1 MSIQPIEEKGSLL
14 KHRKSAFVL
23 LTLLLL
29 GLSFAGPAGSIV
41 PSALAKEDTAVI
53 SKEEFLSS
61 GFPELF
67 HHREF
72 AKALVV
78 ADGLLK
84 KYPGDPLLLRYKGL
98 TLDKLSRHKE
108 AIAAYK
114 RLLAKYPDHVPTHL
128 FLGLAYAR
136 DGKPTEATRELR
148 WVIHHADAESY
159 RHWAQGQLSR
169 IQKRRRHVAH
179 RVHRK
184 PYLFGKI
191 GVAYDSNP
199 LVTPNDEALSS
210 EPKRAGADYILNLTA
225 GYPFILKKDVRLDAL
240 YINET
245 LLHDQGTTD
254 VNFTS
259 QGIALD
265 AKRRTFINHRP
276 VLWGARYD
284 FRGNFLRSDLFSV
297 VNRLLLRADTI
308 FWRHTRTE
316 LYGRVS
322 YSNYGPDGSNP
333 SVTSRDGVRGG
344 AGVIQYVYPTND
356 YRSYVFIKEE
366 LSVADTRGE
375 NFDRK
380 GSLTRAGFR
389 TPMHCL
395 GPVDLDFSTGFDYGS
410 YPEFSS
416 LSTLDQSERRDK
428 RVDVYT
434 GLTYHW
440 KPNLATRGFYRFIH
454 AGNDNGFFERDR
466 HIAGVEM
473 LFSL

>member
-1 MSIQPIEEKGSLL
+1 MWFSFG
-14 KHRKSAFVL
+14 
-23 LTLLLL
+23 
-29 GLSFAGPAGSIV
+29 GLSDSIGPNAF
-41 PSALAKEDTAVI
+41 AKENAAVI
-53 SKEEFLSS
+53 PQEEFLSS

-72 AKALVV
+72 AKALTTI
-78 ADGLLK
+78 DGLLK
-84 KYPGDPLLLRYKGL
+84 KYPRDPLLLRYRGL
-98 TLDKLSRHKE
+98 TLDKLGRHKE

-114 RLLAKYPDHVPTHL
+114 QLLAEYPDHVPTHL
-128 FLGLAYAR
+128 FLGLAHAR
-136 DGKPTEATRELR
+136 DGKPREATRELR
-148 WVIHHADAESY
+148 WVIDHTDSDEY

-179 RVHRK
+179 RVHQK

-199 LVTPNDEALSS
+199 LVTPNDGALSS

-225 GYPFILKKDVRLDAL
+225 GYPFILKKNVRLDAL

-245 LLHDQGTTD
+245 LLHDQGTGD

-259 QGIALD
+259 QGIAFD
-265 AKRRTFINHRP
+265 AKRRTFVNHRP

-297 VNRLLLRADTI
+297 VNQLLLSADTI
-308 FWRHTRTE
+308 FWRRTRTE
-316 LYGRVS
+316 LYGRAS

-333 SVTSRDGVRGG
+333 PVTSRDGVRGG
-344 AGVIQYVYPTND
+344 VGVIQYFYQTRD
-356 YRSYVFIKEE
+356 YRSYLFLKEE
-366 LSVADTRGE
+366 LSAADTRGD
-375 NFDRK
+375 NFDRE
-380 GSLTRAGFR
+380 GSLTRIGFHA
-389 TPMHCL
+389 PVKCL
-395 GPVDLDFSTGFDYGS
+395 GPVDLDLSTGFDYGS

-416 LSTLDQSERRDK
+416 LSTLDQSERRDI
-428 RVDVYT
+428 RVDVYA

-454 AGNDNGFFERDR
+454 SGNDNGFFERDR
-466 HIAGVEM
+466 HIAGVEV